1 MFGTDILYDT
11 DPFFVD
17 CYKPRRMLPYIVYD
31 SQELLDLKMTL
42 VSTNTVEDFRTTQY
56 TQYVQDGHI
65 PIFRKGNGKLGQF
78 IDLDVNQCARLL
90 CILEQGCRKE
100 DNIIVHKPIVR
111 QLSDYTVEEQDDDTM
126 FMNKDFCAAFTVE
139 HFDRYYHEA
148 KTVLNGIINKP
159 SVLFIPY
166 AGCGAS
172 VLAALELGF
181 LVAYFE
187 SGAFEWSDRITSHIA
202 YKGVY
207 KCEDYADFVDLDYD
221 EPYFFYHRTHGRDKK
236 NLLQDTIDTGWKV
249 LVCDVK
255 STFPG
260 CCSLRMTGHTNGYHV
275 STDIVPY
282 LTCGVVNLQVVP
294 DVYEQ
299 LNPHIIARF
308 KQFIFCGL
316 ECIPVIKFMLL
327 LDPKRK
333 LRYYAVGPESEH
345 LNKYFKFTPFVTE
358 GPVLYVTQNGM
369 PLIHIVRDVD
379 AVYSVVLKREM
390 SVTYLSQV
398 LPFLGLISVDALIKM
413 GFLCVTTT
421 IPNAVVVD
429 GLICSTIEPVEMQIG
444 TPYIIK
450 NYKFCDFRYDSGQ
463 SGTNLKKII
472 PFVNDYVVIE
482 CNDLGFL
489 KYESTCVH
497 PTLMQNDHAHIHAA
511 RIVVYP
517 RQINMSWL
525 ITSSKPVLGKLP
537 QMFSVT
543 SLRERHSIDL
553 DMSAYAVD
561 VFMRDLLFDLRVRVS
576 ADGQWVLNPQGDISY
591 LINDDRAR
599 FDAIRVEQQLPE
611 NVVLFNMFHMSMV
624 RISNGFLYWD
634 VTDICLES
642 YIVDQ
647 LVCVPADYIRTKRP
661 KFTYLLGTFRDVN
674 LRNRDDIIVYNGKK
688 KVYTH
693 GVFAI

>member
-1 MFGTDILYDT
+1 
-11 DPFFVD
+11 
-17 CYKPRRMLPYIVYD
+17 
-31 SQELLDLKMTL
+31 
-42 VSTNTVEDFRTTQY
+42 
-56 TQYVQDGHI
+56 
-65 PIFRKGNGKLGQF
+65 
-78 IDLDVNQCARLL
+78 
-90 CILEQGCRKE
+90 
-100 DNIIVHKPIVR
+100 
-111 QLSDYTVEEQDDDTM
+111 
-126 FMNKDFCAAFTVE
+126 
-139 HFDRYYHEA
+139 
-148 KTVLNGIINKP
+148 
-159 SVLFIPY
+159 
-166 AGCGAS
+166 
-172 VLAALELGF
+172 
-181 LVAYFE
+181 
-187 SGAFEWSDRITSHIA
+187 
-202 YKGVY
+202 VY
-207 KCEDYADFVDLDYD
+207 KCDGYPDLVDLDYD
-221 EPYFFYHRTHGRDKK
+221 EPVFFYHRTCLRDKK
-236 NLLQDTIDTGWKV
+236 ELLQDTIDTGWKV
-249 LVCDVK
+249 LVCDIR
-255 STFPG
+255 STFSG

-275 STDIVPY
+275 STDVVPY

-308 KQFIFCGL
+308 KQFVFCGL

-345 LNKYFKFTPFVTE
+345 LNKYFKFVPFVTD
-358 GPVLYVTQNGM
+358 GPVLYVTHNGM
-369 PLIHIVRDVD
+369 PLINLVRDSD

-398 LPFLGLISVDALIKM
+398 LPFLGLISIDALIRM

-421 IPNAVVVD
+421 VPNAVVVD
-429 GLICSTIEPVEMQIG
+429 GLICSTIEPVEMQLG

-450 NYKFCDFRYDSGQ
+450 NYKFIDFRYDSGQ
-463 SGTNLKKII
+463 SGTNLKKISL
-472 PFVNDYVVIE
+472 FMSDYSIIE
-482 CNDLGFL
+482 CNDLGCL

-497 PTLMQNDHAHIHAA
+497 PTLMQNDHAHVHAA

-537 QMFSVT
+537 QLFSVV

-553 DMSAYAVD
+553 DMSSYAVD
-561 VFMRDLLFDLRVRVS
+561 IFMRDLLFDLRVRVS
-576 ADGQWVLNPQGDISY
+576 SDGQWVLNPQGDVSY

-599 FDAIRVEQQLPE
+599 FDAIRIEQQLPE
-611 NVVLFNMFHMSMV
+611 NAILFNMFSMSMV

-634 VTDICLES
+634 VTDISLES

-647 LVCVPADYIRTKRP
+647 LVCLPADFIRFKRP

-674 LRNRDDIIVYNGKK
+674 LRDRDDIIVYNGKK